1 MSQGRRLHAFSR
13 DPASK
18 QLLQHLERIAPSD
31 ASVLIVGESGTG
43 KELLARHVHERSGRR
58 GPFVAV
64 NCGALTP
71 ALAESELFGHEAGS
85 FTGATRQRIGWFEA
99 ADGGTLLLDEIGELP
114 ADLQVKILRVLQE
127 REVTR
132 VGSRRAHPVNVR
144 LIAATHVDL
153 AEAVSDGR
161 FRADLY
167 FRLNVARIAVAP
179 LRERRADIVPL
190 AEHFVSMHGARLRDN
205 VPALAPET
213 KEALLSHDWPG
224 NIRELENVI
233 QSALIAGT
241 GTTLR
246 PEDLRIPSARLASR
260 NADPAPARSA
270 ARPGAAASLAHSPA
284 SGSPWS
290 GSTNI
295 AGMPG
300 IGGSSGAPESSALDA
315 LAGVLDRLLESA
327 PSHLLPRVEEFLVR
341 GAWSRSRGNPT
352 QAARLLG
359 VPRNQMR
366 TQLRRYGLIESGT
379 PVTEDFLSAGA
390 GSLHQAA
397 G

>member
-1 MSQGRRLHAFSR
+1 MSQGRRLQAFLR

-31 ASVLIVGESGTG
+31 ASVLIAGESGTG
-43 KELLARHVHERSGRR
+43 KELLARYVHERSGRR

-85 FTGATRQRIGWFEA
+85 FTGALSQRIGWFEA

-132 VGSRRAHPVNVR
+132 VGSRRARAVNVR

-153 AEAVSDGR
+153 AEAVSEGR

-167 FRLNVARIAVAP
+167 FRLNVAAVKVAP

-190 AEHFVSMHGARLRDN
+190 AEHFVAVHGARLRDT

-213 KEALLSHDWPG
+213 KEALLAHDWPG

-233 QSALIAGT
+233 QAALIAST
-241 GTTLR
+241 DSTVR
-246 PEDLRIPSARLASR
+246 PEHLRVRIGGGSDRARVPRAAGSNVAPSSAHCPASR
-260 NADPAPARSA
+260 RLSKEPSERA
-270 ARPGAAASLAHSPA
+270 
-284 SGSPWS
+284 
-290 GSTNI
+290 
-295 AGMPG
+295 
-300 IGGSSGAPESSALDA
+300 GSSSLDA
-315 LAGVLDRLLESA
+315 LAGALDQLLENS
-327 PSHLLPRVEEFLVR
+327 PWQLLPRVEEFLVR
-341 GAWSRSRGNPT
+341 RAWSRCRGNPA

-359 VPRNQMR
+359 IPRNQMR
-366 TQLRRYGLIESGT
+366 TQLRRYGLIESDGHAT
-379 PVTEDFLSAGA
+379 GDFLSTGLALFIRPPA
-390 GSLHQAA
+390 DAA
-397 G
+397 AERQRK